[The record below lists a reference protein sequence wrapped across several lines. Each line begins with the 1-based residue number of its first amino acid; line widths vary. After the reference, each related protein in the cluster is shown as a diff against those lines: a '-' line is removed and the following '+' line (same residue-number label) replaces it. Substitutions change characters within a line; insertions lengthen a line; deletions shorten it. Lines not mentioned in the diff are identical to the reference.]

1 MHPGFSSL
9 LRGEAASRR
18 HRLAVP
24 ESAAHRTRTRA
35 PFRSCRV
42 SFLVSKRD

>member
-1 MHPGFSSL
+1 VHPSFSSL

-18 HRLAVP
+18 YPLVLP
-24 ESAAHRTRTRA
+24 GSAAHRTRKPV

-42 SFLVSKRD
+42 SFLAPKRD